1 MEEGQFL
8 ANLALLGVS
17 ADESVNSKKGIEI
30 GGLSTVSESWLHRG
44 RVGIFE
50 IMPMSDGI
58 HSLVIKNAAAPDIR
72 RVAIE
77 EGMRSLQLSGWEQ
90 IKRGLTTFDEVIRYS
105 DGFGTTTMVMIIAT
119 RSSPCSKPFD
129 F

>member
-17 ADESVNSKKGIEI
+17 ADESVNSAKVLRSVGCQQCQNL
-30 GGLSTVSESWLHRG
+30 GYRG

-105 DGFGTTTMVMIIAT
+105 DGFGTNNGDDHSDEIPTVQQAV
-119 RSSPCSKPFD
+119 
-129 F
+129 